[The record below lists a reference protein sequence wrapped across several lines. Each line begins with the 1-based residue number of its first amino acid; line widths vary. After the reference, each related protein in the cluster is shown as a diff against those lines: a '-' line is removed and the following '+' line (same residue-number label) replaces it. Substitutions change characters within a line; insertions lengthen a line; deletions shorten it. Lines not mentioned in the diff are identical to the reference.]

1 MTVDNLRIFCPKF
14 SGTCHH
20 VDLDENLCPDV
31 RELLC
36 FRLLFSSFDCGPRVI
51 QHTELALAASYGNL
65 GLVFSLSM
73 GVISLIRN
81 VDNDAAFLFSPPVN
95 RSNLL

>member
-1 MTVDNLRIFCPKF
+1 MFFASHPIFCPKF
-14 SGTCHH
+14 RSLSGTCHH
-20 VDLDENLCPDV
+20 VDLDENEV

-36 FRLLFSSFDCGPRVI
+36 FRLLFSSLDCGPRVN
-51 QHTELALAASYGNL
+51 QHTELALAASHGNL

-81 VDNDAAFLFSPPVN
+81 VDNDVAFLFSSPVN